1 MRMENQILLFGVA
14 ANMVSGSYEGS
25 FEQELARLR
34 QFILTADI
42 DELTERTF
50 FYFEYLEKLRF
61 IIRTLDSCADS
72 KQLSSDLGDEQR
84 WSILLGVCEVELKRR
99 GCPLK
104 RFGKLEL
111 GR

>member
-1 MRMENQILLFGVA
+1 MRMDSQILLFGVV
-14 ANMVSGSYEGS
+14 ANMVSGSSVGS
-25 FEQELARLR
+25 FEEELISLR
-34 QFILTADI
+34 TFILTAD

-61 IIRTLDSCADS
+61 IIRTLDTVGDS

-84 WSILLGVCEVELKRR
+84 WSILLGICEVELKRR

-104 RFGKLEL
+104 RFGKLES